1 MNLSDYDS
9 VDIEHWSSRAQVDEF
24 IDRSGIASM
33 LAFDGQQLVGQ
44 LYLQEYDPS
53 FSEPSTGERF
63 WADIQAAE
71 PLGLEGRYLT
81 LGCYHVGWTAESS
94 WASYPP
100 LPWRA
105 SLLGRGIGTTL
116 LRAVIDWFNQQSE
129 IDGLI
134 SWALAPGSKPLL
146 QWAGQMPFHVY
157 HRHGFQEIKR
167 ARDPRWDDYMH
178 RVSSDSQVDL
188 ELPDERADAALLRV
202 MCLRGS

>member
-53 FSEPSTGERF
+53 FSEPSTGER
-63 WADIQAAE
+63 
-71 PLGLEGRYLT
+71 
-81 LGCYHVGWTAESS
+81 S

-116 LRAVIDWFNQQSE
+116 LRAVIDWFNQQSR
-129 IDGLI
+129 
-134 SWALAPGSKPLL
+134 SMAS
-146 QWAGQMPFHVY
+146 F
-157 HRHGFQEIKR
+157 
-167 ARDPRWDDYMH
+167 
-178 RVSSDSQVDL
+178 
-188 ELPDERADAALLRV
+188 
-202 MCLRGS
+202 RGP